1 MKGRL
6 VDPKTQR
13 TERMA
18 SARALWE
25 DLAVKARS
33 LHCPEHVVGPWR
45 IVVSGETPESLRLQ
59 VYGCCEKIGRAV
71 TEMIRADP
79 RTSRQR

>member
-1 MKGRL
+1 MDVV
-6 VDPKTQR
+6 VDLKAQKT
-13 TERMA
+13 EHMA

-45 IVVSGETPESLRLQ
+45 IAVIGETPDSLRLQ

-71 TEMIRADP
+71 TEMIGADP
-79 RTSRQR
+79 RTSRQS